1 MVNASLVH
9 EVKNFWSFS
18 IKWNG
23 YCVLTYKVCRKQY
36 QLVVS
41 RFEQPPKKLLSKIK
55 PDFDVYTLLQEYN
68 VQI

>member
-1 MVNASLVH
+1 MLNASLVH

-18 IKWNG
+18 IKRNG
-23 YCVLTYKVCRKQY
+23 YCVLSHKVCRKQY
-36 QLVVS
+36 QLAVS
-41 RFEQPPKKLLSKIK
+41 RFEQSPKKLLSKIK